1 MKKAPVTSAV
11 RALRAAGVD
20 YEEHLFDYQPGG
32 AVKAAEEPVLNPQLH
47 DNGGRAGDERR

>member
-32 AVKAAEEPVLNPQLH
+32 AVKAAEEPVSTPTP
-47 DNGGRAGDERR
+47 R